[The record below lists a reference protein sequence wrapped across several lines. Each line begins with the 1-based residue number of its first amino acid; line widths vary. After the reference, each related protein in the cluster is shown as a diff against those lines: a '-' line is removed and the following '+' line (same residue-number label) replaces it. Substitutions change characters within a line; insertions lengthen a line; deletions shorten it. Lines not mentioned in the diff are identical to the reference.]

1 MDRVREGA
9 GSVADAMPPADT
21 TLIAANRRAR
31 RNYDISETLEA
42 GIVLHGSEVKSLR
55 EATVQIADGFVRF
68 EGREAWLQGVHIAP
82 YLFSQDH
89 SGHDPDRHR
98 KLLLHRRELD
108 RLRTLV
114 DLERVSIVPL
124 SLYFKDGRAKVELG
138 VGKGRKLHDKRELEA
153 TRDAQREIQRALANR
168 SRS

>member
-1 MDRVREGA
+1 
-9 GSVADAMPPADT
+9 MPSGDT
-21 TLIAANRRAR
+21 KLIAANRRAR
-31 RNYDISETLEA
+31 RNYDITETLEA

-55 EATVQIADGFVRF
+55 EAQVQIADGYVRF
-68 EGREAWLQGVHIAP
+68 EGSEAWLQGVHVAP
-82 YLFSQDH
+82 YLHAQEH

-124 SLYFKDGRAKVELG
+124 SLYLKDGRVKVELG
-138 VGKGRKLHDKRELEA
+138 VGKGRKLHDKREA
-153 TRDAQREIQRALANR
+153 VAKRDADREVQRALASRNR
-168 SRS
+168 S

>member
-1 MDRVREGA
+1 
-9 GSVADAMPPADT
+9 MPAAET

-31 RNYDISETLEA
+31 RNYDITETLEA

-108 RLRTLV
+108 RLKMLV

-124 SLYFKDGRAKVELG
+124 SLYFKGGRAKVELG
-138 VGKGRKLHDKRELEA
+138 VGKGRKLHDKREVEA
-153 TRDAQREIQRALANR
+153 TRDAKREIDRALAQR
-168 SRS
+168 GRR

>member
-1 MDRVREGA
+1 
-9 GSVADAMPPADT
+9 MPAADT

-31 RNYDISETLEA
+31 RNYDITETLEA

-55 EATVQIADGFVRF
+55 EATVQIADGYVRF
-68 EGREAWLQGVHIAP
+68 EGNEAWLQGVHIAP

-108 RLRTLV
+108 RLRTMV

-124 SLYFKDGRAKVELG
+124 SLYFKDGKAKVELG
-138 VGKGRKLHDKRELEA
+138 VGKGRKLHDKRAVEA
-153 TRDAQREIQRALANR
+153 ERDADREIQRALAHR
-168 SRS
+168 GRD

>member
-1 MDRVREGA
+1 
-9 GSVADAMPPADT
+9 MPAADT

-31 RNYDISETLEA
+31 RNYDITETLEA

-55 EATVQIADGFVRF
+55 EATVQIADGYVRF
-68 EGREAWLQGVHIAP
+68 EGNEAWLQGVHIAP

-108 RLRTLV
+108 RLRAMV

-124 SLYFKDGRAKVELG
+124 SLYFKDGKAKVELG
-138 VGKGRKLHDKRELEA
+138 VGKGRKLHDKRAVEA
-153 TRDAQREIQRALANR
+153 ERDAAREIQRALAHR
-168 SRS
+168 GRD

>member
-1 MDRVREGA
+1 
-9 GSVADAMPPADT
+9 MPKGDT
-21 TLIAANRRAR
+21 KLIAANRRAR

-55 EATVQIADGFVRF
+55 EAQVQIADGFVRF
-68 EGREAWLQGVHIAP
+68 DGNEAWLQGVHIAP
-82 YLFSQDH
+82 YLHAQEH

-108 RLRTLV
+108 RLRSLV

-138 VGKGRKLHDKRELEA
+138 VGKGRKLHDKRDVVA
-153 TRDAQREIQRALANR
+153 KRDAEREVQRALAHR
-168 SRS
+168 SRG

>member
-1 MDRVREGA
+1 M
-9 GSVADAMPPADT
+9 AMPAASSS
-21 TLIAANRRAR
+21 LIAANRRAR
-31 RNYDISETLEA
+31 RNYDITETVEA

-68 EGREAWLQGVHIAP
+68 EGREAWLVGMHIAP

-89 SGHDPDRHR
+89 SGHDPDRPR

-108 RLRTLV
+108 RLRTLM

-124 SLYFKDGRAKVELG
+124 SLYFKEGRAKVELG
-138 VGKGRKLHDKRELEA
+138 VGKGRKLHDKRQVEA
-153 TRDAQREIQRALANR
+153 ERDANREIQRALAHR
-168 SRS
+168 ERD

>member
-1 MDRVREGA
+1 
-9 GSVADAMPPADT
+9 MPT
-21 TLIAANRRAR
+21 GNTKLIAANRRAR
-31 RNYDISETLEA
+31 RNYDITETVEA

-55 EATVQIADGFVRF
+55 EAQVQIAEGFVRF
-68 EGREAWLQGVHIAP
+68 DGTEAWLQGVRIAP
-82 YLFSQDH
+82 YLHAQDH

-108 RLRTLV
+108 RLRALV

-138 VGKGRKLHDKRELEA
+138 IGKGRKLHDKREVVA
-153 TRDAQREIQRALANR
+153 KRDAEREVQRALAQR
-168 SRS
+168 SRG

>member
-1 MDRVREGA
+1 
-9 GSVADAMPPADT
+9 MPTGDT
-21 TLIAANRRAR
+21 KLIAANRRAR
-31 RNYDISETLEA
+31 RNYDIRETLEA

-55 EATVQIADGFVRF
+55 EAQVQIADGFVRF

-82 YLFSQDH
+82 YLHAQEH

-108 RLRTLV
+108 RLRSLV

-124 SLYFKDGRAKVELG
+124 SLYFKDGTAKVELG
-138 VGKGRKLHDKRELEA
+138 VGKGRKLHDKREAVA
-153 TRDAQREIQRALANR
+153 TRDAQREVQRALAQRHR
-168 SRS
+168 SSSAPPGGPGPPT